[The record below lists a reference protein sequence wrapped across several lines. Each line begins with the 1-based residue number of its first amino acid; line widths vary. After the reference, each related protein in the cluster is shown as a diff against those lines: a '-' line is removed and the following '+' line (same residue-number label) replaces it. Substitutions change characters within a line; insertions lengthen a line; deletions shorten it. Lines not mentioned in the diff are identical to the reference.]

1 MNLDTFENI
10 EALKL
15 LIKDLQEQADTM
27 DQTHFD
33 DLIEFK

>member
-1 MNLDTFENI
+1 MNLDIFENI

-27 DQTHFD
+27 DQNNFN
-33 DLIEFK
+33 DLVEFK